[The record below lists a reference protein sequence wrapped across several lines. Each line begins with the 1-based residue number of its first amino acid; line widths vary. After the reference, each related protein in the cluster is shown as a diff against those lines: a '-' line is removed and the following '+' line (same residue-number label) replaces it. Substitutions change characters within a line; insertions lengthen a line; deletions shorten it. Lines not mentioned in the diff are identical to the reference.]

1 MIVLTWVDESALG
14 SDYQVEVLKI
24 LKKKLEN
31 KVEFAFGSSILF
43 EEGSMSFE
51 IFLFEETKP
60 WKVNSSENSLK
71 DIFHNIYS

>member
-14 SDYQVEVLKI
+14 SDYQVEVEN
-24 LKKKLEN
+24 KLE
-31 KVEFAFGSSILF
+31 FALLWSSILF

-60 WKVNSSENSLK
+60 WKVNIS
-71 DIFHNIYS
+71 

>member
-31 KVEFAFGSSILF
+31 KTWVCTTLRSSILF

-51 IFLFEETKP
+51 IFEETKP
-60 WKVNSSENSLK
+60 WKVNIS
-71 DIFHNIYS
+71 